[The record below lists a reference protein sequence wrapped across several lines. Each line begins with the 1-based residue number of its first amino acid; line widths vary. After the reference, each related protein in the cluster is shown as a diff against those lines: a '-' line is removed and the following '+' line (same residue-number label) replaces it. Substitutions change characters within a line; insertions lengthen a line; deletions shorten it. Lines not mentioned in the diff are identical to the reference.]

1 MESFFL
7 FFYIYRL
14 YADILSIRR
23 SGRILYEE
31 KINIDPVG
39 CAAVFDSGIVTV
51 SDEYGICGSKDQG
64 IQNKGYSCK
73 GRSNYDQ
80 GQKHRD
86 KEGQSQ
92 GIRSK
97 DCFGKG
103 NQKEDP
109 DYREKAGKDKGYVD
123 SISYEEMC
131 GQSSS
136 DAG

>member
-1 MESFFL
+1 MKKKSISTLLAALLFL
-7 FFYIYRL
+7 T
-14 YADILSIRR
+14 AVLSPCQMNTASAAAKIRV
-23 SGRILYEE
+23 S
-31 KINIDPVG
+31 KTK
-39 CAAVFDSGIVTV
+39 VTV
-51 SDEYGICGSKDQG
+51 V
-64 IQNKGYSCK
+64 KGDRITIKAKKY
-73 GRSNYDQ
+73 
-80 GQKHRD
+80 RD

-136 DAG
+136 DIG